1 MLSWKR
7 QPKYSLEIP
16 WLGRDGGWDKW
27 EKALHRVNPPA
38 SGASLSRFKPQ
49 CFYVYLSICNHHFCQ
64 KLSNISNFKWFNVT
78 VVWPWLSYLAFL
90 CLRFLLHK
98 MGIIKYPLHTVNKKM
113 KRVHICSLYNRKY
126 LAHSR
131 PRICKRKSNEEIKY
145 GFFLASPSPT
155 STVAWHRAT
164 SLGEPGWPGWALA

>member
-98 MGIIKYPLHTVNKKM
+98 MEIIKYPLHTVNKKM
-113 KRVHICSLYNRKY
+113 KRVHICKVFTTGSTW
-126 LAHSR
+126 
-131 PRICKRKSNEEIKY
+131 RIAGLVFVKEKVTRRSST
-145 GFFLASPSPT
+145 GFFSPPP
-155 STVAWHRAT
+155 A
-164 SLGEPGWPGWALA
+164 PQAL